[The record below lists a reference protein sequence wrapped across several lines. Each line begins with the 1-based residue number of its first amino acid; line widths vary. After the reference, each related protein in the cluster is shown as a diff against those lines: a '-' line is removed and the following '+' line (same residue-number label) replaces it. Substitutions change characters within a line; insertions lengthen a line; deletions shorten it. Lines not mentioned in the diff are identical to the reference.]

1 MRYRRAIALV
11 ALVLVPSL
19 ASGAE
24 ETFGQKIISGALS
37 SAGGKGGEF
46 AVKFVSG
53 WIYNLSC
60 KPEQQTD
67 EGSKALCSALG
78 GVSGKSDEEW
88 KKKIESKLEDISNK
102 LGALESGQKQILNT
116 LSTQHK
122 EMEAQFKQVPT
133 TVRAT
138 AILTTIDSFWGR
150 FKNDVR
156 PDTPASRTDLEKFA
170 RDVMRAN
177 LHRELGELN
186 SLLSHP
192 IDNSQALLHFP
203 FYQYRQ
209 KHSQGTP
216 PEAHSLMPTYDYAE
230 KKFVYYRGELQKG
243 YLIYLWA
250 AEIIQS
256 GCELAGDAKCE
267 ALPITSTAFAR
278 EYDRYTGDQLETF
291 NSSANGL
298 LLAYSRPEDST
309 PNFLLRNPGTERIL
323 MRLSYL
329 NSTILGTGRGAW
341 GQVIA
346 TEGDP
351 WDGKIA
357 LECSG
362 GVQTLAPAFNYSLPV
377 DTLNVGPWID
387 WWTGPLDRGAYNA
400 VHFSRNWRIHHYKY
414 EEAKAGPCRVRQVL
428 PNGADRLPWTAEDA
442 VAVAIPG
449 SEDQQ
454 VQGFF
459 HAIRRAG
466 GTFALAS
473 GQTWTYFNPETS
485 DSGDATKKETRFDWT
500 TDPNHAEGLWVS
512 LLNSARVD
520 HTVGKSIINNNQEAR
535 VTNRMYA
542 FGRKAIFFPEKGTV
556 GLHLLQHPDC
566 AKVCVSST
574 VQPGILD
581 YDIEHSPYEEGNLTA
596 VVAVF
601 FDPQQGYG
609 GTNFDR
615 ARNGVFVDGSYGNT
629 KDRKTKRVADRAD
642 GAADVSAPGSYFLQ
656 YLMHFDLKTHSKR
669 VDSTRYRFMGK
680 ITPMLLY
687 VTKK

>member
-1 MRYRRAIALV
+1 MRYSRALALV
-11 ALVLVPSL
+11 ALVLVPSF
-19 ASGAE
+19 ASRAE

-78 GVSGKSDEEW
+78 GVSGKSEEEW
-88 KKKIESKLEDISNK
+88 KKKIEEKLTQISGQ
-102 LGALESGQKQILNT
+102 LGALESGQKQILNV

-133 TVRAT
+133 AVRAT

-150 FKNDVR
+150 FKTDVR

-170 RDVMRAN
+170 KDVMRAN
-177 LHRELGELN
+177 LHRELADLN

-209 KHSQGTP
+209 KNSQQAP
-216 PEAHSLMPTYDYAE
+216 PEALSPLSTYDYAE

-243 YLIYLWA
+243 YLVYLWA

-256 GCELAGDAKCE
+256 GCELAGDVKCD

-278 EYDRYTGDQLETF
+278 EYERYTREQLETF
-291 NSSANGL
+291 NGSTNGL

-309 PNFLLRNPGTERIL
+309 ANFLLKNPATDAML
-323 MRLSYL
+323 MRVNYL
-329 NSTILGTGRGAW
+329 NSTILGTGQGAW

-346 TEGDP
+346 TGGDP

-362 GVQTLAPAFNYSLPV
+362 GVQTLSPVLSYSLPV
-377 DTLNVGPWID
+377 DTANMKSSID
-387 WWTGPLDRGAYNA
+387 WWSGDLTREYYDT
-400 VHFSRNWRIHHYKY
+400 VHFSQNWRIHHYRH
-414 EEAKAGPCRVRQVL
+414 EEAKPGPCRVRQLL
-428 PNGADRLPWTAEDA
+428 PNGSDKLPWTAENA
-442 VAVAIPG
+442 VAVKMPG
-449 SEDQQ
+449 AGDQPIT
-454 VQGFF
+454 GFF
-459 HAIRRAG
+459 HALRRAG
-466 GTFALAS
+466 GTYAMATGKNWS
-473 GQTWTYFNPETS
+473 YSNPETS
-485 DSGDATKKETRFDWT
+485 DSGDATKKETRFDWV
-500 TDPNHAEGLWVS
+500 TDPNHHEGMWMS

-520 HTVGKSIINNNQEAR
+520 HTVGKSIINNNQEAK
-535 VTNRMYA
+535 VTNRLYA
-542 FGRKAIFFPEKGTV
+542 SDRKALFFPEGGTV
-556 GLHLLQHPDC
+556 KLHLMQHPDC
-566 AKVCVSST
+566 AKVCVNSGAE
-574 VQPGILD
+574 QGIMD
-581 YDIEHSPYEEGNLTA
+581 YDVEHSPYEEGNLTA

-601 FDPQQGYG
+601 LDPKQGYS
-609 GTNFDR
+609 GTNWDR
-615 ARNGVFVDGSYGNT
+615 AKNGIFIDGSYGNT
-629 KDRKTKRVADRAD
+629 KDHKTKRVAGSAD
-642 GAADVSAPGSYFLQ
+642 GVANVGPGAYYVQ
-656 YLMHFDLKTHSKR
+656 YLIYFDLKTHSKR
-669 VDSTRYRFMGK
+669 VDSTRYRFTGK

-687 VTKK
+687 VTK